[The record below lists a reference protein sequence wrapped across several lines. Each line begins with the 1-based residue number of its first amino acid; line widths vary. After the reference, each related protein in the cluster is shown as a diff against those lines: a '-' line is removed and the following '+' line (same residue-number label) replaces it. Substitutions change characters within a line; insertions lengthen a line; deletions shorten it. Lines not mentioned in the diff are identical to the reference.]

1 MTEVIFHPLCSDL
14 PRPERFTYPF
24 CYEPH
29 PLCLLAASEVQ
40 QYIANIDCWKEEI
53 AKGKMFGV
61 LVVERD
67 GCLGYLAAYSGQLGG
82 RNNWGFFVPAIYD
95 MLQPDGYFKTEER
108 KISAINDEVKALEQ
122 DEQMIQLLQDLKL
135 IKVNAG
141 LTIGQY
147 KQDMEDAKKRRDD
160 IRQKET
166 LSAEKE
172 TELIKESQF
181 MKAKLKRIKKRFKEE
196 EDRITICLKDKEEK
210 LNRLKQKRKQLSD
223 DLQQWLFKQFRVL
236 NGLGEE
242 SNLLDIFS
250 NTVGHIPPAGAG
262 ECCAPKL
269 LQYAYKHHFHPVCMA
284 EFWWGASPK
293 TEIRHHLHYYPAC
306 RGKCKPILEF
316 MLKGL
321 SVEDN
326 PLDIY
331 KEHQIETIYEDE
343 SLVVICKPEGLLSVP
358 GKGDLPSVLSE
369 MRKRYP
375 QADGPM
381 IVHRLDMDTSGLLVV
396 AKTMKAYLNL
406 QQQFCNHTIKKRYV
420 ALLTHRPNNLESG
433 TIDLPLSPDPLDRP
447 RQIVNKIE
455 GKAAITKYHIR
466 KTFRNGMTLVDLYP
480 QTGRTHQLRVHCA
493 HHLGL
498 DSPIVGD
505 RLYGQSGDRLFLH
518 AEQIEFTHPITGKQ
532 MTFTRLANFS
542 APISE

>member
-1 MTEVIFHPLCSDL
+1 MTEVIFHPLYSDL
-14 PRPERFTYPF
+14 PRPEHFTYPF

-53 AKGKMFGV
+53 SKGKMFGV
-61 LVVERD
+61 LIVERD

-135 IKVNAG
+135 IKVNAD

-147 KQDMEDAKKRRDD
+147 KQNMEDAKKRRDD

-181 MKAKLKRIKKRFKEE
+181 MKAELKRIKKRFKEE

-223 DLQQWLFKQFRVL
+223 NLQQWLFKQFRVL

-331 KEHQIETIYEDE
+331 KEHQIETIYEDD
-343 SLVVICKPEGLLSVP
+343 SLVVICKPKGLLSVP

-420 ALLTHRPNNLESG
+420 ALLTHRPNNLKNG

-447 RQIVNKIE
+447 RQIVNKTE
-455 GKAAITKYHIR
+455 GKTAITKYHIR
-466 KTFRNGMTLVDLYP
+466 KTFRNGTTLVDLYP

>member
-14 PRPERFTYPF
+14 PRPEHFTYPF

-40 QYIANIDCWKEEI
+40 QYIANIDFWKEEI
-53 AKGKMFGV
+53 SKGKMFGV

-122 DEQMIQLLQDLKL
+122 DKQMIQLLQELKL
-135 IKVNAG
+135 IKVNADQ
-141 LTIGQY
+141 TIGQY
-147 KQDMEDAKKRRDD
+147 KQNIEDAKKRRDD

-181 MKAKLKRIKKRFKEE
+181 MKAELKRIKKRFKEE
-196 EDRITICLKDKEEK
+196 EDRITICLNDKEEK
-210 LNRLKQKRKQLSD
+210 LNRLKQKRKQVSD
-223 DLQQWLFKQFRVL
+223 NLQQWLFKQFRVL

-242 SNLLDIFS
+242 SNLLDIFN

-331 KEHQIETIYEDE
+331 KEHQIETIYEDN